1 MASLTQAQYVREAY
15 GEGGKSTIYYIDI
28 RAIDRFEDF
37 YRKVLQD
44 PTVRFVKS
52 KVARIAQDDKTGGL
66 ILHGV
71 DTEGYHRYEAP
82 HDLVVLA
89 VGMEPSVKG
98 ADIPAEVIADSS
110 GFLEGS
116 PGGGIFGAGC
126 ASGALDVNRSVQQA
140 TATALRAI
148 QVVNKA
154 AAAEVVR

>member
-1 MASLTQAQYVREAY
+1 R
-15 GEGGKSTIYYIDI
+15 
-28 RAIDRFEDF
+28 
-37 YRKVLQD
+37 D
-44 PTVRFVKS
+44 PTVKFVKS
-52 KVARIAQDDKTGGL
+52 KVARIAQDDKTGSL

-71 DTEGYHRYEAP
+71 DTEGYHRYENR

-89 VGMEPSVKG
+89 IGMEPSVNG

-116 PGGGIFGAGC
+116 AGGGIFGAGC

-148 QVVNKA
+148 QVIHKA
-154 AAAEVVR
+154 AGAENVT